1 MKTNK
6 KTNTILSIVAVILAV
21 IAVVLIVVSA
31 KASIM
36 SSRYQPPEKKPVE
49 KNPVEKNPVIEE
61 VQNDTNEMWF
71 DEVFAAFYPKQI
83 DTYYPTRAVV
93 YGELDTKQPPFCFCS
108 EKITNIEIF
117 SVKNGKYDKELM
129 KVEYLEPKETII
141 LKVEL
146 KEQPDIGIR
155 FKDSNGKKY
164 SYGIARNADSSEVV
178 LTQLAK

>member
-36 SSRYQPPEKKPVE
+36 SSRYQAPVE
-49 KNPVEKNPVIEE
+49 ENVENNPANEE
-61 VQNDTNEMWF
+61 VQDDPLKMWF
-71 DEVFAAFYPKQI
+71 DELFAVFYPKQFG
-83 DTYYPTRAVV
+83 DYYPTRAVL
-93 YGELDTKQPPFCFCS
+93 YGELDTKQPACCFCT

-117 SVKNGKYDKELM
+117 SVSDGKYDKELM
-129 KVEYLEPKETII
+129 KVEYLEPTEVII

-146 KEQPDIGIR
+146 SENADIGIS
-155 FKDSNGKKY
+155 FKDPKGKKH